1 MRQHP
6 KLGRLLTVGMAL
18 SAACLVAGLILSL
31 VDRAQTSQA
40 APPHLLLDVGLIVL
54 MVTPLVRIVASL
66 AEELRARNWFFAA
79 VTLVVVTVLCATLW
93 TAVRSA

>member
-1 MRQHP
+1 MKQHP

-31 VDRAQTSQA
+31 VDRAQASH

-54 MVTPLVRIVASL
+54 MVTPLVRILASL
-66 AEELRARNWFFAA
+66 AEEIRARNWFFAA